1 MSDHLPKNILVDV
14 GFQGLLVTHF
24 VLLNIPWIIN
34 NLDEI
39 LRLVYL
45 MPSLIVVL
53 LGLFKRT
60 EEGWKNRVNGYR
72 GLTKGNS
79 WSLLKISIFVRYIL
93 YRPQIDR
100 IILGKS
106 NHKSQKCYSAVW
118 TTLSIHFLLLDCLIL
133 YKNPSVH
140 RICTQ

>member
-1 MSDHLPKNILVDV
+1 MADHLPKNILVGV

-60 EEGWKNRVNGYR
+60 VAAFGKIELMDIEGSRR
-72 GLTKGNS
+72 E
-79 WSLLKISIFVRYIL
+79 IL
-93 YRPQIDR
+93 E
-100 IILGKS
+100 
-106 NHKSQKCYSAVW
+106 A
-118 TTLSIHFLLLDCLIL
+118 F
-133 YKNPSVH
+133 
-140 RICTQ
+140 

>member
-39 LRLVYL
+39 LKLVYL

-79 WSLLKISIFVRYIL
+79 
-93 YRPQIDR
+93 
-100 IILGKS
+100 
-106 NHKSQKCYSAVW
+106 
-118 TTLSIHFLLLDCLIL
+118 
-133 YKNPSVH
+133 
-140 RICTQ
+140 

>member
-24 VLLNIPWIIN
+24 VLNIPWTIN

-60 EEGWKNRVNGYR
+60 VAGFGKIELIDIEGSRR
-72 GLTKGNS
+72 E
-79 WSLLKISIFVRYIL
+79 IL
-93 YRPQIDR
+93 E
-100 IILGKS
+100 
-106 NHKSQKCYSAVW
+106 A
-118 TTLSIHFLLLDCLIL
+118 F
-133 YKNPSVH
+133 
-140 RICTQ
+140 